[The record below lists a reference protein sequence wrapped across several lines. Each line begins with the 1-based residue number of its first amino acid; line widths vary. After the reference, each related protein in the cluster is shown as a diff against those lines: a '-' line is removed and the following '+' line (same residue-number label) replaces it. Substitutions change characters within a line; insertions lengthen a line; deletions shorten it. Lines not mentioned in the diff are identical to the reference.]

1 MYKCSGALS
10 ASSALS
16 LVRRAAAFALLLL
29 LVLPLFA
36 PASAQAQDEAWS
48 EQATA
53 YFEIVYATGEE
64 GTASA
69 YAGFVDG
76 IYEDIAAT
84 FNHQVETPLTLR
96 LYPTFDSY
104 VEVNPVARDMDGV
117 VAHADFRRR
126 EVAVIVSQTS
136 VQTPEEIQN
145 NVRHELTHIFASD
158 LSDNQLNTGF
168 QEGIAQYFE
177 MPTPEGDRKMALLN
191 RSFADN
197 DLMNWSDFVSRE
209 AIYSAPERSYPQ
221 TLSAV
226 TFLVENYG
234 FDQFRTFLINS
245 ASSSGYRSALEQTYG
260 VSSTELEARW
270 REWLP
275 TFLDGSHVNNVAA
288 NYELSYP
295 RQLLREGRY
304 AEAQAELEQAI
315 DWLATTPQ
323 TDLLQEAESLLE
335 LSQRGQQ
342 AASVATDAR
351 AALEAGDYDRTRRL
365 VAEAQATYAEIGD
378 TRQEQVLAVY
388 AARAERGMRA
398 NDQLGEASAM
408 AESLR
413 LVEAREQADAAASE
427 FAALGDTSRLNQA
440 LDLRQSM
447 DTLQRLAGI
456 TLLSVGLL
464 GVLGSLWGRWAAGK
478 PEIW

>member
-1 MYKCSGALS
+1 
-10 ASSALS
+10 
-16 LVRRAAAFALLLL
+16 
-29 LVLPLFA
+29 
-36 PASAQAQDEAWS
+36 
-48 EQATA
+48 
-53 YFEIVYATGEE
+53 
-64 GTASA
+64 
-69 YAGFVDG
+69 
-76 IYEDIAAT
+76 
-84 FNHQVETPLTLR
+84 
-96 LYPTFDSY
+96 
-104 VEVNPVARDMDGV
+104 V

-136 VQTPEEIQN
+136 VQTPDEIQN

-177 MPTPEGDRKMALLN
+177 VPTPERDRKMELLN
-191 RSFADN
+191 RAFANDN
-197 DLMNWSDFVSRE
+197 LMNWSDFVSRE
-209 AIYSAPERSYPQ
+209 SVYSAPERSYPQ

-226 TFLVENYG
+226 TFLIETYG
-234 FDQFRTFLINS
+234 FEQFRSFLINS
-245 ASSSGYRSALEQTYG
+245 ASSGGYRSALEQTYG

-288 NYELSYP
+288 NFELSYP

-323 TDLLQEAESLLE
+323 TELLEDAESLLE

-342 AASVATDAR
+342 AATLAADAR
-351 AALEAGDYDRTRRL
+351 AALESGDYERTRRL
-365 VAEAQATYAEIGD
+365 VAEAQDIYARIGD
-378 TRQEQVLAVY
+378 NRQEQVLAVY

-398 NDQLGEASAM
+398 NDQLGEALAM
-408 AESLR
+408 AESFR
-413 LVEAREQADAAASE
+413 LMEAREQADAAASE
-427 FAALGDTSRLNQA
+427 FAALGDTSRLNEA

>member
-1 MYKCSGALS
+1 
-10 ASSALS
+10 
-16 LVRRAAAFALLLL
+16 
-29 LVLPLFA
+29 
-36 PASAQAQDEAWS
+36 
-48 EQATA
+48 
-53 YFEIVYATGEE
+53 
-64 GTASA
+64 
-69 YAGFVDG
+69 
-76 IYEDIAAT
+76 
-84 FNHQVETPLTLR
+84 
-96 LYPTFDSY
+96 
-104 VEVNPVARDMDGV
+104 
-117 VAHADFRRR
+117 
-126 EVAVIVSQTS
+126 